1 MTRETRIL
9 TTSTPEMVVDLPS
22 ATGEGPLWNQRDLNV
37 YWVDIPPGRLY
48 RFDPESGENTVAYQH
63 NASIGGYTF
72 QADGSILLFCAKGQ
86 ILRWREEEITTVV
99 HEIPEESGGR
109 FNDVIAGPDGHVF
122 CGTMPTANGQARLY
136 RLNLDGSLTT
146 LFDDVGL
153 SNGFGFS
160 PDNRTMYH
168 TDTNKRVI
176 YRLDYALGTGEIS
189 NRRVVVQVPAG
200 EGAPDG
206 MATPSLSTA
215 RRATCW
221 GRFCCRFAKCR
232 ASRLAAMTL
241 APRTSPPPAVV
252 TGEPSRVCMRDHC
265 TASTWASRDGPRSC
279 PGLGC
284 KERSNSSSGLES
296 GRTHRSSPPLA
307 RRWPRNDVSCG
318 RQCG

>member
-206 MATPSLSTA
+206 MATDAEGAIWSARWDGHAIFKYSPEGDVLGKVLLPVRKVSSLTFGGDDLGTA
-215 RRATCW
+215 YVTTAGGGDRGTVEGMHAGSLYRIDLGVK
-221 GRFCCRFAKCR
+221 GRPAFL
-232 ASRLAAMTL
+232 SRIGM
-241 APRTSPPPAVV
+241 
-252 TGEPSRVCMRDHC
+252 
-265 TASTWASRDGPRSC
+265 
-279 PGLGC
+279 
-284 KERSNSSSGLES
+284 
-296 GRTHRSSPPLA
+296 
-307 RRWPRNDVSCG
+307 
-318 RQCG
+318 